1 MVIMEAIKK
10 IQHITAIVGDPNE
23 NLRFYRD
30 VLGLRL
36 VKQTVN
42 FDDPGVYHLYYGD
55 HQDTT
60 GTIITFF
67 PSTNDN
73 YGRKGS
79 GQVGRIAF
87 RVPKTSL
94 DEQHNKLAK
103 QNIKIKKTK
112 LFNQYT
118 FEFDDIHGLE
128 LAIVEG
134 EETANDSNIISFHG
148 AVLLSINPEGTEEL
162 LTGIMGLKKLESTN
176 MHRH

>member
-10 IQHITAIVGDPNE
+10 IHHITAIVGAPNK

-30 VLGLRL
+30 VLGLSL

-42 FDDPGVYHLYYGD
+42 FYYLGVYHLYFVN
-55 HQDTT
+55 HLVTP

-67 PSTNDN
+67 PLTNEN

-87 RVPKTSL
+87 RVPKNSL
-94 DEQHNKLAK
+94 DEWHNHLTN
-103 QNIKIKKTK
+103 QNIKVEKTQ
-112 LFNQYT
+112 LFNQDT
-118 FEFDDIHGLE
+118 LEFDDIHGLE

-134 EETANDSNIISFHG
+134 EETANDSNII
-148 AVLLSINPEGTEEL
+148 
-162 LTGIMGLKKLESTN
+162 
-176 MHRH
+176 

>member
-10 IQHITAIVGDPNE
+10 IHHITAIVGDPNE

-42 FDDPGVYHLYYGD
+42 FDDPGVYHLYFGD
-55 HQDTT
+55 HQDTP

-67 PSTNDN
+67 PWTNDN

-87 RVPKTSL
+87 RVPKNSL
-94 DEQHNKLAK
+94 DEWHNHLTK
-103 QNIKIKKTK
+103 QNIKVEKTQ
-112 LFNQYT
+112 LYFVFST
-118 FEFDDIHGLE
+118 FIFCF
-128 LAIVEG
+128 V
-134 EETANDSNIISFHG
+134 
-148 AVLLSINPEGTEEL
+148 
-162 LTGIMGLKKLESTN
+162 K
-176 MHRH
+176 